1 MSDLL
6 TNLNFSS
13 ILPALAF
20 LAALGLFTFFLIK
33 PFECM
38 LVLLFT
44 RPLLGPTRSIEM
56 AIGPLKI
63 NLLGGYSIAVILLG
77 SFFLLLNKD
86 KQKLPGGITGSFA
99 CFLSL
104 CVVSLSY
111 TMNFSNAVGDIFRYL
126 SAFVFLTLMFELV
139 DTKEKYSL
147 VLKLIILSA
156 CIPIGLGL
164 IQFITK
170 TGLFIDTT
178 TGTSRVRS
186 FFLLPNPYAQYL
198 VLVIIACAYAVKLPY
213 RTVQKIMFSVI
224 ALTAAYSLYL
234 TWTKTSWI
242 AFGAAMVL
250 YAVFDKRRFIYLPIM
265 VLGLLSLVVFTSVGG
280 HLVTESLA
288 KKQYGMSSWQWRNLT
303 WKVLLNGFLQKPVLG
318 WGLGS
323 SMDLL
328 MLLRRDPHVPHND
341 YIRLLVELGLFGFTA
356 FFSFMFV
363 VATKFLRFFT
373 VQDDFL
379 RQGNRMC
386 LTLIAV
392 WLVHMYGD
400 NTLNDVTTLM
410 YIFTLLGA
418 TMRLNVLHAAT
429 RARAD
434 EDGRIVAQ
442 TGVIGRNVPLLDSRE
457 IKLA

>member
-1 MSDLL
+1 MSDLFN
-6 TNLNFSS
+6 NLDFSS
-13 ILPALAF
+13 ILPAIAF

-38 LVLLFT
+38 LVLLFS
-44 RPLLGPTRSIEM
+44 RPLLGPTRSIEVV
-56 AIGPLKI
+56 IGPLKV
-63 NLLGGYSIAVILLG
+63 NLLGGYSIAVIILG
-77 SFFLLLNKD
+77 SLFLVLNKD
-86 KQKLPGGITGSFA
+86 KQKLPGGIAGSFA
-99 CFLSL
+99 CFISL

-126 SAFVFLTLMFELV
+126 SAFVFLALMFELV
-139 DTKEKYSL
+139 DTKERYLL
-147 VLKLIILSA
+147 VLRTIILSA
-156 CIPIGLGL
+156 LIPISLGFF
-164 IQFITK
+164 QFITK

-178 TGTSRVRS
+178 TGASRVRS
-186 FFLLPNPYAQYL
+186 FFLLPNPFAQYL
-198 VLVIIACAYAVKLPY
+198 VLVIIACVYAVKLPFK
-213 RTVQKIMFSVI
+213 TKQKILFNVI
-224 ALTAAYSLYL
+224 ALTAVASLFL

-250 YAVFDKRRFIYLPIM
+250 YAVFDKRRFIYLPLM
-265 VLGLLSLVVFTSVGG
+265 TVGLLSLVVFTSVGD

-303 WKVLLNGFLQKPVLG
+303 WKVLFDGFLQKPVLG

-328 MLLRRDPHVPHND
+328 MLIRRDPHVPHND
-341 YIRLLVELGLFGFTA
+341 YIRLLVELGAVGFTA
-356 FFSFMFV
+356 FFSFMFIV
-363 VATKFLRFFT
+363 TTKFLRFFT

-386 LTLIAV
+386 LTLLAV

-410 YIFTLLGA
+410 YIFTILGA
-418 TMRLNVLHAAT
+418 TMKLNVLHAAS

-434 EDGRIVAQ
+434 EDGRVDVPPGALAC
-442 TGVIGRNVPLLDSRE
+442 GVPSAGVP
-457 IKLA
+457 